1 LLRAPVSLI
10 IRDTVKCD
18 KKL

>member
-1 LLRAPVSLI
+1 LRAPVSLI